1 MKQPGVLQCEFKYSH
16 SRSLFIKTVTCPS
29 YVLHLNGW
37 CVSTFYCCCHTESFT
52 CSLDLLFRLEISIGS
67 CRTNTTPSF
76 SGSGQLGS
84 FPWIWIPSFRNWTF
98 NSDSDWLNRGARW
111 NSRNELLKGREK
123 ETGFTTKE
131 AWEESS
137 QELKILKRRNGS
149 RWKTS

>member
-1 MKQPGVLQCEFKYSH
+1 MSFIHTKQ
-16 SRSLFIKTVTCPS
+16 
-29 YVLHLNGW
+29 LHLNGW

-52 CSLDLLFRLEISIGS
+52 CSLDWKFQV
-67 CRTNTTPSF
+67 TSF

-84 FPWIWIPSFRNWTF
+84 FPWIWITSFRNWTF
-98 NSDSDWLNRGARW
+98 NSDSDWLNREARW
-111 NSRNELLKGREK
+111 NSGNELLEGREK

-137 QELKILKRRNGS
+137 QELKNLKRRNVS